1 MPELSKENIEEK
13 KKKIRS
19 KLEFLLSQNDILPLL
34 KSLNGKEHVQN
45 DLFDFQKHSKNEVKL
60 QFSLKKLIFL
70 G

>member
-1 MPELSKENIEEK
+1 MPELSKEKLEEK

-45 DLFDFQKHSKNEVKL
+45 DLFDFQKLTKNEVN
-60 QFSLKKLIFL
+60 
-70 G
+70 